1 MIAAASSRCLATCQC
16 HLGLGKKEFVATV
29 LRRRFVQGF
38 VVAFALAGVLL
49 CASRP
54 SLASDVARTH
64 PLLGRPAP
72 ELLQHLVSGSGTNF
86 RLSEHRGEVVLLG
99 FWTSWC
105 GTCADYLRQLRGLDA
120 TYARAG
126 LVVAGVSLD
135 DDSARAVSALRA
147 AGAKFANGVDAN
159 KAYGQRFAVDD
170 VPLTFLIDRDGIVRY
185 VHGALDGPADAAV
198 LREIRQLL
206 DE

>member
-1 MIAAASSRCLATCQC
+1 MPAPLRAW
-16 HLGLGKKEFVATV
+16 KKGFVETV
-29 LRRRFVQGF
+29 LRRTFVQGF
-38 VVAFALAGVLL
+38 MAAFTLAGALL
-49 CASRP
+49 CP
-54 SLASDVARTH
+54 SWPALASDGTPTH

-72 ELLQHLVSGSGTNF
+72 ELLQRLVSGKGTNF

-105 GTCADYLRQLRGLDA
+105 GSCGDYLGQLRRLDE

-135 DDSARAVSALRA
+135 DESARAVSALRS
-147 AGAKFANGVDAN
+147 AGIKFANGVDVA

-170 VPLTFLIDRDGIVRY
+170 VPLSLLIDRDGIVRY

-198 LREIRQLL
+198 LKEIRQLL

>member
-1 MIAAASSRCLATCQC
+1 
-16 HLGLGKKEFVATV
+16 VATV

-38 VVAFALAGVLL
+38 RAAFALAGVLL

-54 SLASDVARTH
+54 ALASDAPRSY

-72 ELLQHLVSGSGTNF
+72 ELLQHLVSGAGTTF

-105 GTCADYLRQLRGLDA
+105 GICGDYLGQLRRLDE

-135 DDSARAVSALRA
+135 DEAARAVSALRA
-147 AGAKFANGVDAN
+147 AGVKFANGVDAT
-159 KAYGQRFAVDD
+159 KVYGERFAVDD
-170 VPLTFLIDRDGIVRY
+170 VPLTLLIDRDGIVRY

-198 LREIRQLL
+198 LKEIRQLL